1 MNASTRP
8 GTMGAYKPRR
18 SPENSNTA
26 AMVEESR
33 QAAQDEKDRT
43 KIKAMGYK
51 NGGMIKQTKKATPY
65 MCGGMVKK

>member
-1 MNASTRP
+1 MSSSTRP

-18 SPENSNTA
+18 SPENQTTA
-26 AMVEESR
+26 ALVSESR
-33 QAAQDEKDRT
+33 KDVEDAKDRA
-43 KIKAMGYK
+43 KISAMGYK